1 METAAA
7 RKEWRAVPDAP
18 LRSNGAKVHRL
29 LPPSQTAQN
38 PPLPPSS
45 VLRTTV
51 LTPFCCCFLFR
62 TPRTTGRWVNRRT
75 EPSTRCVL
83 APGDTQKC
91 SHFPRS
97 DLSCCGVVVPAEGA
111 GGLDG
116 FCAITIDGSGG
127 LSEDILQQRL
137 QSVVRQREELQQ
149 VEIELRAQAIAHP
162 QIIEAQQSFQAAA
175 KEHAAAAAKLK
186 DQLHEREQYILE
198 LEMKLNDKD
207 RELNAL
213 KIDHQTVWANQD
225 LLREQTKELATV
237 RRERDT
243 SEAERA
249 QHLKQIHD
257 LQEHL
262 REKESQFIALEE
274 QHRVAQ
280 ENILYKDE
288 QLREAHAWV
297 SQVREMDAL
306 QSQSL
311 QVELRERM
319 EQFNQYWISS
329 QQQYAEM
336 QRGLL
341 HTIQQL
347 QLELTEARERSGA
360 PKEGPQVSREGS
372 AESSFVQSIANSVA
386 SNGSATAD
394 GNQQLKNNGTVDVSV
409 KGNNASAVPVPS
421 SLLGIGGYA
430 PPGHIAGLHSYM
442 IHQGIPQPLA
452 SPNSGV
458 PQFGSFQSQSTIQ
471 PNLHWANQQEVQN
484 VSQPQDETNYQPSQS
499 DQTALQPTTIN
510 TDELS
515 SKPSQASHPDHLN
528 AHGKQQQSPASVP
541 AESTHELTV
550 VESNV
555 ADHAVYDEQH
565 KAFKEQ
571 DSPSNVNN
579 RTGMVEHQEQK
590 TESKDERAA
599 SDKQPE
605 PVPRQQQKPS
615 NFSTATP
622 QIHFKN
628 NAAEFNPNVVNQ
640 VDTVKS
646 AVGGF
651 GSQLPRV
658 PKEPALLDERA
669 LLACIVRAVPA
680 GPEAAIRIS
689 TTLPNRLGKM
699 LAPLH
704 WHDYKKQYGKLD
716 DFVAS
721 HPELFVI
728 EGDFIH
734 LREGAQQII
743 SATTAAAKIAAAT
756 ASSAPYSSLLPSVAV
771 TPVAQSTRQK
781 RGPAAD
787 SRSSNAIPS
796 GNGFTDQFNIIQG
809 VSDVTISGKVRNT
822 QDNGFSDEVRTG
834 QPSMHTA
841 AVNGVRHDKGASNI
855 RHGYGGKQ
863 QGRSTGTAYNSRR

>member
-1 METAAA
+1 MESAAT

-18 LRSNGAKVHRL
+18 PRSNGAED
-29 LPPSQTAQN
+29 A
-38 PPLPPSS
+38 
-45 VLRTTV
+45 
-51 LTPFCCCFLFR
+51 
-62 TPRTTGRWVNRRT
+62 T
-75 EPSTRCVL
+75 EHAKLGQSEDR
-83 APGDTQKC
+83 AMYE
-91 SHFPRS
+91 
-97 DLSCCGVVVPAEGA
+97 EGA
-111 GGLDG
+111 GGLED
-116 FCAITIDGSGG
+116 FCSITIDGSGG
-127 LSEDILQQRL
+127 LSVDILQQRL

-149 VEIELRAQAIAHP
+149 VEIELRAQALAHP
-162 QIIEAQQSFQAAA
+162 QIIEAQRSFQAVA

-207 RELNAL
+207 RELNSL

-237 RRERDT
+237 RRERDN

-262 REKESQFIALEE
+262 REKENQFIALEE

-297 SQVREMDAL
+297 ARVQEMDAL

-336 QRGLL
+336 QRGFV

-360 PKEGPQVSREGS
+360 QKDGPQVSREGS

-394 GNQQLKNNGTVDVSV
+394 GNQTVKNNGSVDVSE
-409 KGNNASAVPVPS
+409 KGNNTSAVPVVPS
-421 SLLGIGGYA
+421 SLVGIGGYVPSA
-430 PPGHIAGLHSYM
+430 YISGMHSYM
-442 IHQGIPQPLA
+442 MHPQGIPQPLT
-452 SPNSGV
+452 SPNSGA
-458 PQFGSFQSQSTIQ
+458 PQFGSFQSQSTSQ
-471 PNLHWANQQEVQN
+471 PNLHWPSQQEAQN
-484 VSQPQDETNYQPSQS
+484 VSQTQAETNYQPSQS
-499 DQTALQPTTIN
+499 DQTALQPGAIN
-510 TDELS
+510 DDRLS
-515 SKPSQASHPDHLN
+515 SKPSQVSHPDHLK
-528 AHGKQQQSPASVP
+528 ARGEQQSPTGAHV
-541 AESTHELTV
+541 ESTHELMV
-550 VESNV
+550 MESNTAEHV
-555 ADHAVYDEQH
+555 VYDEQQ

-571 DSPSNVNN
+571 DSPSNVDNH
-579 RTGMVEHQEQK
+579 TGIAEYQEQM
-590 TESKDERAA
+590 TELKDERVA
-599 SDKQPE
+599 SDKQSE
-605 PVPRQQQKPS
+605 
-615 NFSTATP
+615 
-622 QIHFKN
+622 
-628 NAAEFNPNVVNQ
+628 Q

-646 AVGGF
+646 AGCGF
-651 GSQLPRV
+651 GSSLPRV
-658 PKEPALLDERA
+658 PKEPSLLDERS

-680 GPEAAIRIS
+680 GPEGGIRIS

-781 RGPAAD
+781 RGPVVD
-787 SRSSNAIPS
+787 SRSSNTIPS
-796 GNGFTDQFNIIQG
+796 GNGSITTNFTDQFNISQG
-809 VSDVTISGKVRNT
+809 VGDVTISVKVKHS
-822 QDNGFSDEVRTG
+822 QDNGFSDEIRTG
-834 QPSMHTA
+834 QSSMHTA
-841 AVNGVRHDKGASNI
+841 AANGVRHERAGPPAHYKSVSNI

-863 QGRSTGTAYNSRR
+863 QGRSTGAAYISRR

>member
-18 LRSNGAKVHRL
+18 LRSNGAEDAADHGKLGQAEDR
-29 LPPSQTAQN
+29 AIY
-38 PPLPPSS
+38 
-45 VLRTTV
+45 
-51 LTPFCCCFLFR
+51 
-62 TPRTTGRWVNRRT
+62 
-75 EPSTRCVL
+75 E
-83 APGDTQKC
+83 
-91 SHFPRS
+91 
-97 DLSCCGVVVPAEGA
+97 EGA

-116 FCAITIDGSGG
+116 YCTITIDGSGG

-175 KEHAAAAAKLK
+175 KEHAATAANLK

-198 LEMKLNDKD
+198 LEMKLNDKE

-237 RRERDT
+237 RRERDN

-262 REKESQFIALEE
+262 REKESQYIALEE

-297 SQVREMDAL
+297 AQVREMDAL

-329 QQQYAEM
+329 QQQFAEM
-336 QRGLL
+336 QRGFL

-347 QLELTEARERSGA
+347 QLELTEARERSGVQKDA
-360 PKEGPQVSREGS
+360 PQVSREGS

-394 GNQQLKNNGTVDVSV
+394 GNQQLKNNGSADASV
-409 KGNNASAVPVPS
+409 KGNNASAVPIPS
-421 SLLGIGGYA
+421 SLLGISGY
-430 PPGHIAGLHSYM
+430 PPPAHITGLQSYM

-499 DQTALQPTTIN
+499 SDQTALQQGAIN

-515 SKPSQASHPDHLN
+515 SKPSQTSHPDHLN
-528 AHGKQQQSPASVP
+528 AHGKQHQSPASVP
-541 AESTHELTV
+541 AESTHEPMKTSQV

-555 ADHAVYDEQH
+555 AEHVVYDEQQ

-571 DSPSNVNN
+571 DSPLNVNSH
-579 RTGMVEHQEQK
+579 TGMVEHQEQK

-599 SDKQPE
+599 TDKQPE
-605 PVPRQQQKPS
+605 SVPRQQHKPS
-615 NFSTATP
+615 NISASTT
-622 QIHFKN
+622 QINLKSN
-628 NAAEFNPNVVNQ
+628 TADFNPNVVNQ

-646 AVGGF
+646 AAGGF
-651 GSQLPRV
+651 GSQLPRI
-658 PKEPALLDERA
+658 PKEPALLDERS

-680 GPEAAIRIS
+680 GPEGGIRIS

-716 DFVAS
+716 DFVTS

-756 ASSAPYSSLLPSVAV
+756 ASSAPYSSFLPSVAV

-781 RGPAAD
+781 RGPAVD
-787 SRSSNAIPS
+787 SRSSSAIPS

-822 QDNGFSDEVRTG
+822 QDNGYSDEVRTG
-834 QPSMHTA
+834 QPSMHTG
-841 AVNGVRHDKGASNI
+841 AVNGVRHDKGASNT

-863 QGRSTGTAYNSRR
+863 QGRSTGAAYISRR

>member
-1 METAAA
+1 MDSSAA

-18 LRSNGAKVHRL
+18 LRSNGAEDAAEHGKLGQPEDR
-29 LPPSQTAQN
+29 PIY
-38 PPLPPSS
+38 
-45 VLRTTV
+45 
-51 LTPFCCCFLFR
+51 
-62 TPRTTGRWVNRRT
+62 
-75 EPSTRCVL
+75 E
-83 APGDTQKC
+83 
-91 SHFPRS
+91 
-97 DLSCCGVVVPAEGA
+97 EGA
-111 GGLDG
+111 GGMDG
-116 FCAITIDGSGG
+116 YCAITIDGSGG

-162 QIIEAQQSFQAAA
+162 QIIEARQSFQAAA
-175 KEHAAAAAKLK
+175 KENAAAVAKLK

-225 LLREQTKELATV
+225 LLREQTKELATF
-237 RRERDT
+237 RRERDN

-262 REKESQFIALEE
+262 REKETQFIALEE

-288 QLREAHAWV
+288 QLREAHTWV
-297 SQVREMDAL
+297 AQVREMDAL

-311 QVELRERM
+311 QVELRERT
-319 EQFNQYWISS
+319 EQFSQYWLSS
-329 QQQYAEM
+329 QQQYVEM
-336 QRGLL
+336 QRSLC

-347 QLELTEARERSGA
+347 QQELTEARERSGTQKDA
-360 PKEGPQVSREGS
+360 PQVSREGS

-386 SNGSATAD
+386 SNGSATPD
-394 GNQQLKNNGTVDVSV
+394 VNQQLLKNNGSVDVSV
-409 KGNNASAVPVPS
+409 KGNNPSAVPIPS
-421 SLLGIGGYA
+421 SLLGAGG
-430 PPGHIAGLHSYM
+430 PPAHIAAMHSYV
-442 IHQGIPQPLA
+442 IHPPGIPQPLA
-452 SPNSGV
+452 SPNSGL
-458 PQFGSFQSQSTIQ
+458 PQFGSFQLQSTIQ
-471 PNLHWANQQEVQN
+471 PNLHWPNQQEVQN
-484 VSQPQDETNYQPSQS
+484 VSQPQDETNYQPPQP
-499 DQTALQPTTIN
+499 DQTALQPGAISA
-510 TDELS
+510 DELS
-515 SKPSQASHPDHLN
+515 SKPNQGIHPDYLN
-528 AHGKQQQSPASVP
+528 AQGKQQQSPASAP

-550 VESNV
+550 VEPNV
-555 ADHAVYDEQH
+555 TEHVVYDEQQ

-571 DSPSNVNN
+571 DSPSNVNSH
-579 RTGMVEHQEQK
+579 TGMVERKEQN
-590 TESKDERAA
+590 TESKVERSA

-605 PVPRQQQKPS
+605 PIPRQPHKPS
-615 NFSTATP
+615 NFSSSAA
-622 QIHFKN
+622 QNHLKDS
-628 NAAEFNPNVVNQ
+628 AAENPNVVNQ
-640 VDTVKS
+640 VDSVKS
-646 AVGGF
+646 AGGGF
-651 GSQLPRV
+651 GSQLPRM
-658 PKEPALLDERA
+658 PKEPALLDERS

-680 GPEAAIRIS
+680 GPEGGIRIS

-743 SATTAAAKIAAAT
+743 SATTAAAKIAAAK

-781 RGPAAD
+781 RGPAVD
-787 SRSSNAIPS
+787 SRTQNAIPS
-796 GNGFTDQFNIIQG
+796 GNGYTDQFNIMQG
-809 VSDVTISGKVRNT
+809 VSDVSISGKVRNT

-834 QPSMHTA
+834 QPSMHPA
-841 AVNGVRHDKGASNI
+841 AANGVRHDKGASNI

-863 QGRSTGTAYNSRR
+863 QGRSTGTAHMSRR

>member
-18 LRSNGAKVHRL
+18 LRSNGAKDAADHGKMGQSEDR
-29 LPPSQTAQN
+29 AIY
-38 PPLPPSS
+38 
-45 VLRTTV
+45 
-51 LTPFCCCFLFR
+51 
-62 TPRTTGRWVNRRT
+62 
-75 EPSTRCVL
+75 E
-83 APGDTQKC
+83 
-91 SHFPRS
+91 
-97 DLSCCGVVVPAEGA
+97 EGA

>member
-18 LRSNGAKVHRL
+18 LRSNGAEDAADHGKMGQSEDR
-29 LPPSQTAQN
+29 AIY
-38 PPLPPSS
+38 
-45 VLRTTV
+45 
-51 LTPFCCCFLFR
+51 
-62 TPRTTGRWVNRRT
+62 
-75 EPSTRCVL
+75 E
-83 APGDTQKC
+83 
-91 SHFPRS
+91 
-97 DLSCCGVVVPAEGA
+97 EGA

-237 RRERDT
+237 RLLWQGCFYGEPPSFERERDT

-394 GNQQLKNNGTVDVSV
+394 GNQQLKNNGTADVSV

-430 PPGHIAGLHSYM
+430 PPGHITGLHSYM

-499 DQTALQPTTIN
+499 DQTALQPAAIN

-541 AESTHELTV
+541 AESTHELTKTSQV

-555 ADHAVYDEQH
+555 ADHAVYDEQQ

-571 DSPSNVNN
+571 DSPSIVNN

-743 SATTAAAKIAAAT
+743 SATTAAAKIVAAT

-841 AVNGVRHDKGASNI
+841 AVNGVKHDKGASNI

>member
-1 METAAA
+1 MEPAGA
-7 RKEWRAVPDAP
+7 RKEWRAVPDSS
-18 LRSNGAKVHRL
+18 LRSNGAEDAAEHGKLGQQEDR
-29 LPPSQTAQN
+29 AIY
-38 PPLPPSS
+38 
-45 VLRTTV
+45 
-51 LTPFCCCFLFR
+51 
-62 TPRTTGRWVNRRT
+62 
-75 EPSTRCVL
+75 E
-83 APGDTQKC
+83 
-91 SHFPRS
+91 
-97 DLSCCGVVVPAEGA
+97 EGA
-111 GGLDG
+111 GGMED

-137 QSVVRQREELQQ
+137 QSLARQREELQQ

-175 KEHAAAAAKLK
+175 KEHAAAVAKIK
-186 DQLHEREQYILE
+186 EQLHEREQYILE

-225 LLREQTKELATV
+225 LIREQTKELATV
-237 RRERDT
+237 RRERDN

-257 LQEHL
+257 LQELL
-262 REKESQFIALEE
+262 REKESQFIALDE
-274 QHRVAQ
+274 QHRAAQ
-280 ENILYKDE
+280 DNILYKDE

-319 EQFNQYWISS
+319 EQFNQYWISF

-336 QRGLL
+336 QRSLL

-347 QLELTEARERSGA
+347 QQELAETRASGA
-360 PKEGPQVSREGS
+360 QKDGPQVSREGS
-372 AESSFVQSIANSVA
+372 AESSHVQSIANSVA

-394 GNQQLKNNGTVDVSV
+394 GNQQLLKNNGSVDVSV

-421 SLLGIGGYA
+421 LLGIGGPA
-430 PPGHIAGLHSYM
+430 AHIAAMHSFM
-442 IHQGIPQPLA
+442 IHPQGIPQPLA

-458 PQFGSFQSQSTIQ
+458 PQFGSFQSQSMIQ
-471 PNLHWANQQEVQN
+471 PNSHWSNQQEVQN
-484 VSQPQDETNYQPSQS
+484 VSQPQAETNYQTSQS
-499 DQTALQPTTIN
+499 DQTALQQGSIN
-510 TDELS
+510 TDDLS
-515 SKPSQASHPDHLN
+515 SKPSQGIHPDHHN
-528 AHGKQQQSPASVP
+528 AHAKQQQSPASAP
-541 AESTHELTV
+541 TESTHDLTV
-550 VESNV
+550 VETNV
-555 ADHAVYDEQH
+555 AELVAYDEQQ
-565 KAFKEQ
+565 KALKEQ
-571 DSPSNVNN
+571 DSSSNMNSHIG
-579 RTGMVEHQEQK
+579 RVEHQEQN
-590 TESKDERAA
+590 TESKVSMDERAA

-605 PVPRQQQKPS
+605 PVSRQHKPS
-615 NFSTATP
+615 NFPLSTT
-622 QIHFKN
+622 QIHLKN
-628 NAAEFNPNVVNQ
+628 SATENPNVVNQ
-640 VDTVKS
+640 VDTTKS
-646 AVGGF
+646 VASGF

-658 PKEPALLDERA
+658 PKEPALLDERS

-680 GPEAAIRIS
+680 GPEGGIRIS
-689 TTLPNRLGKM
+689 STLPNRLGKM

-781 RGPAAD
+781 RGPAVD

-796 GNGFTDQFNIIQG
+796 GNGHTDQFNIIQG

-822 QDNGFSDEVRTG
+822 QDNGFLDEVRTG
-834 QPSMHTA
+834 QPSMVTA
-841 AVNGVRHDKGASNI
+841 AANGARHDKGANNI

-863 QGRSTGTAYNSRR
+863 QGRSTGTTYLSRR